1 MMSVYAFEILNKLI
15 DYHQTWHQRHANAG
29 HHTLRPSHFLKSQL
43 VVKWNV
49 YRNKVLSLAD
59 RKKCR
64 VTVLLCHVLQYIL
77 LNSQNLSFFTY
88 VLLIAKRQKRK
99 QSIYYLIL
107 HGFTVVYRSDRH
119 YSYLSFSC
127 YEERWVVI
135 LKQATAAPIHVR
147 FD

>member
-1 MMSVYAFEILNKLI
+1 MSVYAFEILNKLI

-29 HHTLRPSHFLKSQL
+29 RHTLRPSHFLKSQR

-49 YRNKVLSLAD
+49 YRNKVISLAD
-59 RKKCR
+59 RKN
-64 VTVLLCHVLQYIL
+64 VVLQFYYMSRFTAHFVTFSKSEL
-77 LNSQNLSFFTY
+77 FTY

-107 HGFTVVYRSDRH
+107 LGVTVVYRSDRH

-127 YEERWVVI
+127 YKERWVI
-135 LKQATAAPIHVR
+135 TLK
-147 FD
+147 